1 MGSYMRVERTNLEIT
16 KKQAKGIVLEC
27 RRANEEFDWDMEEWE
42 LKNLGTILKYIGLEF
57 QKNEEDEV
65 GGTEEKYIL
74 ESYSDVFYYDYNFE
88 NILSIIAK
96 YLDKN
101 KRFFI
106 IVNWEDYDERTKYVF
121 QNGKLSEIEETR
133 AWADGIDD

>member
-1 MGSYMRVERTNLEIT
+1 MSSYMRVEKTNLEIT
-16 KKQAKGIVLEC
+16 KRQAKGIVLEC
-27 RRANEEFDWDMEEWE
+27 RRANEEFDWEIEEE
-42 LKNLGTILKYIGLEF
+42 CLKNLGTILEYLGLEF
-57 QKNEEDEV
+57 EKIEEDEIE
-65 GGTEEKYIL
+65 GTEEKYIL

-106 IVNWEDYDERTKYVF
+106 IVNWEDYDERTKYVL
-121 QNGKLSEIEETR
+121 QNGRLSEIAEIKK
-133 AWADGIDD
+133 WADDIDD

>member
-27 RRANEEFDWDMEEWE
+27 RRANEEFDWEIDKED
-42 LKNLGTILKYIGLEF
+42 LKNLGTILDYLGLEF
-57 QKNEEDEV
+57 EKVEEDEIE
-65 GGTEEKYIL
+65 GTEEKYVL

-106 IVNWEDYDERTKYVF
+106 IVNWEDYDERTKYVL
-121 QNGKLSEIEETR
+121 QNGRLSEIAEIKK
-133 AWADGIDD
+133 WADDIDD

>member
-1 MGSYMRVERTNLEIT
+1 MSSYMKVERTNLEIT
-16 KKQAKGIVLEC
+16 KTQAKGIVLEC
-27 RRANEEFDWDMEEWE
+27 RKANEEFGWDMEEWE
-42 LKNLGTILKYIGLEF
+42 LKNLGMILKYIGLEF
-57 QKNEEDEV
+57 QKIEEDEV
-65 GGTEEKYIL
+65 EGTEEKYVL

-106 IVNWEDYDERTKYVF
+106 IVNWEDFDERTKYIL
-121 QNGKLSEIEETR
+121 QNGRLSEIAEIKK
-133 AWADGIDD
+133 WADDIDD

>member
-27 RRANEEFDWDMEEWE
+27 RKANEEFGWDMEEWE
-42 LKNLGTILKYIGLEF
+42 LRNLGTILKYIGLEF
-57 QKNEEDEV
+57 QKVEEDEV
-65 GGTEEKYIL
+65 EGTEEKYIL

-106 IVNWEDYDERTKYVF
+106 IVNWEDYDERTKYVL
-121 QNGKLSEIEETR
+121 QNGRLSEIAEIKK
-133 AWADGIDD
+133 WADDIDD

>member
-27 RRANEEFDWDMEEWE
+27 RKANEEFGWDMEEWE
-42 LKNLGTILKYIGLEF
+42 LKNLGMILKYIGLEF
-57 QKNEEDEV
+57 QKIEEDEV
-65 GGTEEKYIL
+65 EGTEEKYVL

-106 IVNWEDYDERTKYVF
+106 IVNWEDYDERTKYIL
-121 QNGKLSEIEETR
+121 QNGRLSEIAEIKK
-133 AWADGIDD
+133 WADDIDD

>member
-27 RRANEEFDWDMEEWE
+27 RKANEEFGWDMEEWE
-42 LKNLGTILKYIGLEF
+42 LRNLGTILKYIGLEF
-57 QKNEEDEV
+57 QKIEEDEV
-65 GGTEEKYIL
+65 EETEEKYVL

-106 IVNWEDYDERTKYVF
+106 IVNWEDYDERTKYVL
-121 QNGKLSEIEETR
+121 QNGRLSEIAEFKK
-133 AWADGIDD
+133 WADDIDD

>member
-1 MGSYMRVERTNLEIT
+1 MSSYMRVEKTNLEIT
-16 KKQAKGIVLEC
+16 KRQAKGIVLEC
-27 RRANEEFDWDMEEWE
+27 RRANEEFDWEIEEE
-42 LKNLGTILKYIGLEF
+42 CLKNLGTILEYLGLEF
-57 QKNEEDEV
+57 EKIEEDEIEE
-65 GGTEEKYIL
+65 TEEKYVL

-106 IVNWEDYDERTKYVF
+106 IVNWEDYDERTKYVL

>member
-1 MGSYMRVERTNLEIT
+1 MSSYMRVEKTNLEIT
-16 KKQAKGIVLEC
+16 KRQAKGIVLEC
-27 RRANEEFDWDMEEWE
+27 RRANEEFDWEIEEE
-42 LKNLGTILKYIGLEF
+42 CLKNLGTILEYLGLEF
-57 QKNEEDEV
+57 EKIEEDEIEE
-65 GGTEEKYIL
+65 TEEKYVL
-74 ESYSDVFYYDYNFE
+74 ESYSNGFYYDYNFE

-106 IVNWEDYDERTKYVF
+106 IVKWEDYDERTKYVF

>member
-57 QKNEEDEV
+57 QKIEEDEIEE
-65 GGTEEKYIL
+65 TEEKYVL
-74 ESYSDVFYYDYNFE
+74 ESYSNGFYYEHNFE
-88 NILSIIAK
+88 DILSIFAK

-106 IVNWEDYDERTKYVF
+106 IVNWEDYDERTKYVL
-121 QNGKLSEIEETR
+121 QNGRLSEIAEIKK
-133 AWADGIDD
+133 WADDIDD

>member
-1 MGSYMRVERTNLEIT
+1 MSSYMRVEKTNLEIT
-16 KKQAKGIVLEC
+16 KRQAKGIVLEC
-27 RRANEEFDWDMEEWE
+27 RKANEEFGWDMEEWE
-42 LKNLGTILKYIGLEF
+42 LKNLGTILEYLGLEF
-57 QKNEEDEV
+57 EKIEEDEIEE
-65 GGTEEKYIL
+65 TEEKYVL

-106 IVNWEDYDERTKYVF
+106 IVNWEDYDERTKYIL
-121 QNGKLSEIEETR
+121 QNGRLSEIAEIKK
-133 AWADGIDD
+133 WADDIDD